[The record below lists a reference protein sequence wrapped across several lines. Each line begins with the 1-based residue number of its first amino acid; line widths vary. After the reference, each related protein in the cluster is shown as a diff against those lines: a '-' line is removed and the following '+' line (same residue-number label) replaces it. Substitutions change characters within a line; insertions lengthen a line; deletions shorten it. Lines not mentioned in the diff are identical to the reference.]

1 MKMICLNLNSVFILT
16 LEIYKCNDVL
26 VFGFNLFEGLF
37 HAKNEEHF
45 SIRTRH
51 ITIKEARKV
60 KEISKKTT
68 RFWPFRI
75 TLSQVNQVC
84 QIAPSRV

>member
-1 MKMICLNLNSVFILT
+1 MSRSKLCFHPDTLYSINAIMFWCSVSIC
-16 LEIYKCNDVL
+16 
-26 VFGFNLFEGLF
+26 LFEGVF

-84 QIAPSRV
+84 QIAPSCV